1 MSFFCFQII
10 MKLHFL
16 GTASCFPTPVRNV
29 SCTCLQ
35 LSDGQVWMFDCGECT
50 QVQVQKSKLKFGK
63 ISKIFITHLH
73 GDHLF
78 GLPGLLCSLGNG
90 LDPEL
95 ASKKVVDIYGPIG
108 IKKYLITCLE
118 LSRSMPIFHCNVHE
132 LIPEADQYPS
142 DWDEWKVKND
152 YDEDTVL
159 KISSSKISSTKDDQV
174 RLIFNSMSCL
184 VKQYKWGQKWEVV
197 TTLLFKI

>member
-159 KISSSKISSTKDDQV
+159 KISSSRISSTKDDQV
-174 RLIFNSMSCL
+174 RLIFNSMSCTFMF
-184 VKQYKWGQKWEVV
+184 GQ
-197 TTLLFKI
+197 TI

>member
-159 KISSSKISSTKDDQV
+159 KISSSRISSTKDDQV
-174 RLIFNSMSCL
+174 RLIKYYILNSMYC
-184 VKQYKWGQKWEVV
+184 
-197 TTLLFKI
+197 T

>member
-1 MSFFCFQII
+1 
-10 MKLHFL
+10 MKVHFL

-35 LSDGQVWMFDCGECT
+35 LSDGQIWMFDCGECT

-95 ASKKVVDIYGPIG
+95 ASKKVVDIYGPQNIL
-108 IKKYLITCLE
+108 KYLITCLE
-118 LSRSMPIFHCNVHE
+118 LSHSIPIFHCNVHE
-132 LIPEADQYPS
+132 LLEDQPGALDVQNDS
-142 DWDEWKVKND
+142 DVA
-152 YDEDTVL
+152 TAL
-159 KISSSKISSTKDDQV
+159 RISSFKISSTKDDQV
-174 RLIFNSMSCL
+174 RLNKKFL
-184 VKQYKWGQKWEVV
+184 
-197 TTLLFKI
+197 TTYINQ